1 MLEQDT
7 ILNHFLEGRSFT
19 KENLSNELVIKLK
32 EIPLKY
38 ERKISA
44 NLNWILLLAAA
55 CFIGFM
61 VVNLHH
67 LNQTNEEK
75 NLFGTHL
82 TNYNY
87 YSL

>member
-1 MLEQDT
+1 MIEKDT
-7 ILNHFLEGRSFT
+7 ILNHFLESRSFE
-19 KENLSNELVIKLK
+19 KENPSNELVIKLK

-38 ERKISA
+38 ER
-44 NLNWILLLAAA
+44 NLGSTMNWILLLAAA

-61 VVNLHH
+61 AVNLHH

-75 NLFGTHL
+75 NPFETHL